1 MPYWK
6 SNIEP
11 LVAILLFLLTLIF
24 AVGNMIINRDG
35 KFICLIYSC
44 CFLSLEH
51 SYSIIDSIYSQLC
64 KKMI

>member
-1 MPYWK
+1 MVLLILEIQYLTIMPYWK

-44 CFLSLEH
+44 CFLSRAFL
-51 SYSIIDSIYSQLC
+51 
-64 KKMI
+64 

>member
-35 KFICLIYSC
+35 KF
-44 CFLSLEH
+44 FA
-51 SYSIIDSIYSQLC
+51 
-64 KKMI
+64 